1 MIAQGF
7 SDYFLNR
14 KTLWMLV
21 VLVFLVS
28 GDDMLAQK
36 KKSRKSRRARISIQH
51 EIAPFIGLYAPDRFD
66 NSFAYGVRYFYRLDA
81 RHTAG
86 LLLGFAAARQDF
98 VRKVSGIAPVS
109 GSERLLYHAVRI
121 TRDVIM
127 RSRIQPYMVGQ
138 FGLTQ
143 VHDENNFTVAAG
155 VGTRIM
161 RSRTLNMRY
170 EIILHVYRSGA
181 NNLAWTNTNLE
192 FSFAFGYYLQ

>member
-1 MIAQGF
+1 MNKNLF
-7 SDYFLNR
+7 SPHPI
-14 KTLWMLV
+14 LWV
-21 VLVFLVS
+21 VLLFFLA
-28 GDDMLAQK
+28 GTYDGALAQK
-36 KKSRKSRRARISIQH
+36 KKKRKRQPTRISTQH

-66 NSFAYGVRYFYRLDA
+66 NSFAYGVRYFYRLNA

-86 LLLGFAAARQDF
+86 LLLGFAGAKQDF

-109 GSERLLYHAVRI
+109 GSERMIYHAVRV

-127 RSRIQPYMVGQ
+127 RSRIQPYLIGQ
-138 FGLTQ
+138 LGLTQ
-143 VHDENNFTVAAG
+143 VHDENNFTLAAG
-155 VGTRIM
+155 IGTRIM

-170 EIILHVYRSGA
+170 EIVLHVYRSGA